1 MASLIFK
8 GAPSDDPNKPRKIP
22 KVAVYVAGAAVS
34 RSPIALRRSEL
45 MCVVQFALS
54 TGLTLLILPF
64 VRQAARLNASSTQF
78 LSNRHLLREPT
89 APPIS
94 SRIPRPDPSLS
105 EVKAETEDP
114 AVRSSRG
121 FNDREEKEL
130 YGAPLQEGEEQPI
143 GGLMGLQALG
153 IATAVVFG
161 TAGLGAW
168 AVGKMMGVRD
178 VRGVLAFIS

>member
-1 MASLIFK
+1 
-8 GAPSDDPNKPRKIP
+8 
-22 KVAVYVAGAAVS
+22 
-34 RSPIALRRSEL
+34 

-64 VRQAARLNASSTQF
+64 VRQAVRLNASSTQF
-78 LSNRHLLREPT
+78 LSNRNLLREPT
-89 APPIS
+89 VPPIS
-94 SRIPRPDPSLS
+94 SRIPRPDTSLP
-105 EVKAETEDP
+105 EVKVEAEDP

-143 GGLMGLQALG
+143 GGLMGIQALG

-168 AVGKMMGVRD
+168 VVGKMMGVGD
-178 VRGVLAFIS
+178 VGGVFYHVAWKR

>member
-1 MASLIFK
+1 M
-8 GAPSDDPNKPRKIP
+8 
-22 KVAVYVAGAAVS
+22 
-34 RSPIALRRSEL
+34 
-45 MCVVQFALS
+45 
-54 TGLTLLILPF
+54 
-64 VRQAARLNASSTQF
+64 
-78 LSNRHLLREPT
+78 
-89 APPIS
+89 
-94 SRIPRPDPSLS
+94 
-105 EVKAETEDP
+105 
-114 AVRSSRG
+114 RSSRG